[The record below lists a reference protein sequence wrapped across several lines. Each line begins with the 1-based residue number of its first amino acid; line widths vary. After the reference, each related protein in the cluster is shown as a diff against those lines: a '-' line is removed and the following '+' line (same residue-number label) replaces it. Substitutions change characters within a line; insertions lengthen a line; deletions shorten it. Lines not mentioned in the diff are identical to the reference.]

1 MRHFDEKDII
11 NSIMEDSQEDI
22 EVGSETGIEQK
33 DSPLKADDLKS
44 NFDWLASI
52 GNIFKNV
59 ADMIRLIIKWR

>member
-1 MRHFDEKDII
+1 
-11 NSIMEDSQEDI
+11 MEDYREDI